1 MPYVIRKTNGTNLL
15 TIPDG
20 IVDDS
25 TALSLIGRS
34 YTNYGELLADNFVR
48 LMENFSN
55 DTAPPNPIE
64 GQIWYDSATADFR
77 YWRIDSGTNNGS
89 WSVMAKIGY
98 TGSVGYSGSAGSAG
112 LVGFTGY
119 DGSIGIGYTGSQGP
133 TGYDGSIGS
142 IGYTGSEGVGYTGSK
157 GNTGYAGSTGSQGLP
172 GTAALGNLTV
182 NNQTITGGILDQD
195 IVFDPAGIGKIR
207 FVGDILPAQDR
218 VYSIGNAGA
227 NYSNFYVTRV
237 RFNDGTTIDTAKAL
251 SGATPPTSSMGA
263 VGDKQGWIAFSN
275 TYMYYCKADY
285 NGFTPIWTRVAWD
298 GTW

>member
-15 TIPDG
+15 TISDG
-20 IVDDS
+20 VVDDS

-34 YTNYGELLADNFVR
+34 YTNYGELLAGNFVR

-64 GQIWYDSATADFR
+64 GQIWYDSATANFR
-77 YWRIDSGTNNGS
+77 YWYIDPATNNGS

-98 TGSVGYSGSAGSAG
+98 TGSTGS
-112 LVGFTGY
+112 TGY
-119 DGSIGIGYTGSQGP
+119 NGSFGSIGYTGSEGAGYTGSRGI

-142 IGYTGSEGVGYTGSK
+142 IGYTGSEGVGYTGSR
-157 GNTGYAGSTGSQGLP
+157 GNTGYAGSTGSPGVP

-182 NNQTITGGILDQD
+182 NSQTITGGILDQD

-207 FVGDILPAQDR
+207 FVGDIIPSQDR
-218 VYSIGNAGA
+218 AYSIGNSGA

-251 SGATPPTSSMGA
+251 SGATPPASSMGA